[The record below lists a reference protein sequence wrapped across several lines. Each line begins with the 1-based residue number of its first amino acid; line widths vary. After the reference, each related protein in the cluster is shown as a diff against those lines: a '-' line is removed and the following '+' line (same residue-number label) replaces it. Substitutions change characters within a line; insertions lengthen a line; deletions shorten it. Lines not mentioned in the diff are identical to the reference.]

1 MAQPMRACNTYFF
14 YYIEKQQNIYVIQFA
29 PKTGAGYN
37 EPIMLFMKNKRLR
50 QSIHSD
56 ANRALRD
63 LLTKQR
69 YKLKL
74 TQRELAEKLNVSHS
88 LIGKI
93 ETGDRRLDI
102 VELLEYAHALEID
115 TMDIINIIQ
124 KTQNYPPPLYRK
136 GNWLA

>member
-1 MAQPMRACNTYFF
+1 MFR
-14 YYIEKQQNIYVIQFA
+14 IA
-29 PKTGAGYN
+29 PKTGAVYN

-50 QSIHSD
+50 QSIHSE
-56 ANRALRD
+56 ANTALRN
-63 LLTKQR
+63 LLITQR
-69 YKLKL
+69 AKLKL
-74 TQRELAEKLNVSHS
+74 TQRELAEKLNIGHS

-124 KTQNYPPPLYRK
+124 KTQNYLPLLYRK
-136 GNWLA
+136 NI

>member
-1 MAQPMRACNTYFF
+1 
-14 YYIEKQQNIYVIQFA
+14 
-29 PKTGAGYN
+29 
-37 EPIMLFMKNKRLR
+37 
-50 QSIHSD
+50 
-56 ANRALRD
+56 
-63 LLTKQR
+63 LTKQR

-74 TQRELAEKLNVSHS
+74 TQRELAEKLNINHS

-124 KTQNYPPPLYRK
+124 KTQNYPPRFTERIIGWHRQYNTFTTFLFQQIVKNFGKYA
-136 GNWLA
+136 NE